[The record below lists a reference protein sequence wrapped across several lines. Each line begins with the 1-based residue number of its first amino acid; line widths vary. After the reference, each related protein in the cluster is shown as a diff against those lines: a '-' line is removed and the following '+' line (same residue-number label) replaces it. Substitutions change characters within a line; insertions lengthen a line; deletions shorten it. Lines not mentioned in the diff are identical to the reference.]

1 MTERNLNPDDEIA
14 ETESD
19 VVSEIGH
26 AIGLTYEDDE
36 PLRAGDKEEE
46 RDEHRWELDPA
57 SADDYEERAHEPALS
72 GRVRHMRHRDQY
84 KNVDG

>member
-1 MTERNLNPDDEIA
+1 MTERNVNPDDDIT

-19 VVSEIGH
+19 VVAEIGH

-46 RDEHRWELDPA
+46 RDLHRWELDPA
-57 SADDYEERAHEPALS
+57 SAADYEERAHES
-72 GRVRHMRHRDQY
+72 REMSERIHHMHHHDQY
-84 KNVDG
+84 KNAD